1 VSLWVKDGVPPARPT
16 DLGVRPTAMEGLMW
30 GTLPIG
36 SSIIALLLVILLPD
50 RRLGRAE
57 PLEFPAYTSE
67 PILREVR

>member
-1 VSLWVKDGVPPARPT
+1 
-16 DLGVRPTAMEGLMW
+16 MEGLMW